1 MTEINNYEVRTGL
14 TLDFKSK
21 WGLERIILDSVSNH
35 LPNDSKGN
43 TTSIKVKQ
51 KGKLIDFRLANS
63 EEEIEEVVVEDDGR
77 GYDSKLLSTILSLKA
92 YDLQSVGQFGE
103 GLKGVSAA
111 SLRNNIKVQFR
122 SRNWIAEPYVTSEV
136 IEGKSRDIL
145 YFKIKENGEKIN
157 GSRTVFTEPPKEL
170 VKELLSIP
178 DKILY
183 FNRDYVELHNEK
195 DNVKFPLEDL
205 LRGYNEYMEIISN
218 INSGSILNKKIIK
231 QNFGDFLFY
240 PQNIRLQQ
248 GPKYNSRIIDL
259 KNGKTD
265 LFVKNV
271 RVKGVYSLYS
281 YDLGIEEIASERN
294 FANEEK
300 VLSEVRTLLEGCANT
315 EVIENVIKAAEKKID
330 HQLLELI
337 VFRPIRQEQSKINE
351 LNEINKN
358 EISESL
364 FFRQIK
370 ILYDSDLWVRSFR
383 KLYGENAILSSLNNF
398 ANGDAETMGYK
409 VVKLDSGIAKYL
421 QSKGIKNADQIKFS
435 QEYRWVDDLTD
446 EEKNILKECHK
457 IDKYLGISPD
467 QSIEVKVYS
476 GLFSET
482 GREIPTSLG
491 VQITER
497 DGRKYIGIKREAL
510 KDRETFVET
519 YHHERGHSV
528 TGAPDE
534 DRAFADYFINKLAEH
549 YMQDNPQ

>member
-337 VFRPIRQEQSKINE
+337 VFMPIRQEQSKINE

>member
-240 PQNIRLQQ
+240 PQNIRW
-248 GPKYNSRIIDL
+248 R
-259 KNGKTD
+259 
-265 LFVKNV
+265 
-271 RVKGVYSLYS
+271 
-281 YDLGIEEIASERN
+281 
-294 FANEEK
+294 
-300 VLSEVRTLLEGCANT
+300 
-315 EVIENVIKAAEKKID
+315 
-330 HQLLELI
+330 
-337 VFRPIRQEQSKINE
+337 
-351 LNEINKN
+351 
-358 EISESL
+358 
-364 FFRQIK
+364 
-370 ILYDSDLWVRSFR
+370 
-383 KLYGENAILSSLNNF
+383 
-398 ANGDAETMGYK
+398 
-409 VVKLDSGIAKYL
+409 
-421 QSKGIKNADQIKFS
+421 
-435 QEYRWVDDLTD
+435 
-446 EEKNILKECHK
+446 
-457 IDKYLGISPD
+457 
-467 QSIEVKVYS
+467 
-476 GLFSET
+476 
-482 GREIPTSLG
+482 
-491 VQITER
+491 
-497 DGRKYIGIKREAL
+497 
-510 KDRETFVET
+510 
-519 YHHERGHSV
+519 
-528 TGAPDE
+528 
-534 DRAFADYFINKLAEH
+534 
-549 YMQDNPQ
+549 

>member
-446 EEKNILKECHK
+446 EEKNILKECH
-457 IDKYLGISPD
+457 
-467 QSIEVKVYS
+467 
-476 GLFSET
+476 
-482 GREIPTSLG
+482 R
-491 VQITER
+491 
-497 DGRKYIGIKREAL
+497 
-510 KDRETFVET
+510 
-519 YHHERGHSV
+519 
-528 TGAPDE
+528 
-534 DRAFADYFINKLAEH
+534 
-549 YMQDNPQ
+549 